1 MSASK
6 KRVIIIK
13 RKDAQRVDPSVKKA
27 VRVANLPWD
36 KIKHL
41 FDKKKPPQP
50 PAD

>member
-1 MSASK
+1 MK
-6 KRVIIIK
+6 KPNRSVINIK
-13 RKDAQRVDPSVKKA
+13 RKDAQPVDPSVKKA